1 MVMNIKTYMQDIG
14 LKAKKT
20 SYDLAKA
27 SSAKKNQFLSDL
39 ANRLSKNESEIIKK
53 NQQDLEDAKKRG
65 LDAAFID
72 RLTLSKKTIE
82 SMVTGLLQIA
92 SLNDLIGEI
101 SNIKQMSSGI
111 QVGQMRVPLGVIGM
125 IYESR
130 PNVTIDAAGLAIKS
144 GNSIILRGGSESLA
158 SNSFL
163 ARLIEESLIV
173 AGLTKE
179 CVQVINTKDRE
190 AVTRRKGVVRVI
202 CKDPRHKQ
210 RQGACH

>member
-144 GNSIILRGGSESLA
+144 GNFAIK
-158 SNSFL
+158 
-163 ARLIEESLIV
+163 V
-173 AGLTKE
+173 
-179 CVQVINTKDRE
+179 
-190 AVTRRKGVVRVI
+190 
-202 CKDPRHKQ
+202 
-210 RQGACH
+210 